1 MKDKQEAR
9 SHKSSTGLHVRPAE
23 KGTDTGLHM
32 RPAEKEIAFP
42 SPQPPKPPKPPKPPQ
57 PANVESTG
65 PKKNKRYVIH
75 PTVKGY
81 TNKKAGKT
89 TVIVASNQGNA
100 ADSSESKTQPG
111 MQSKGGNQPGDLLL
125 KKIPIYVS
133 KKKGCLVATVK
144 DFKAGMYTVEFTDGS
159 VAKYSKSELKWRMS
173 LANAMNNEA
182 KSGAFPERVGRLR
195 FLKID
200 PRGALFNRQ
209 DLAPG

>member
-23 KGTDTGLHM
+23 KGTDTGHYM
-32 RPAEKEIAFP
+32 RPAEKEIAFLP
-42 SPQPPKPPKPPKPPQ
+42 PQPP
-57 PANVESTG
+57 

-111 MQSKGGNQPGDLLL
+111 MQSKGVHQPGDLLL

-133 KKKGCLVATVK
+133 KKKGCLEATVK
-144 DFKAGMYTVEFTDGS
+144 DLKAGMYTVEFTDGS

>member
-1 MKDKQEAR
+1 MACYLTCVD
-9 SHKSSTGLHVRPAE
+9 GLY
-23 KGTDTGLHM
+23 
-32 RPAEKEIAFP
+32 AFTF
-42 SPQPPKPPKPPKPPQ
+42 SD
-57 PANVESTG
+57 VL
-65 PKKNKRYVIH
+65 I
-75 PTVKGY
+75 
-81 TNKKAGKT
+81 
-89 TVIVASNQGNA
+89 
-100 ADSSESKTQPG
+100 
-111 MQSKGGNQPGDLLL
+111 DLAYSMYNHY
-125 KKIPIYVS
+125 IYVS

-144 DFKAGMYTVEFTDGS
+144 DLKAGMYTVEFTDGS